1 MIRLFALCAYALFL
15 GVFTYFIGFV
25 TGIGVPKAIDD
36 GVATSAPLAVA
47 IDVGLVV
54 FFGAVH
60 STMARAP
67 FKRAWTRLI
76 PPAAERSV
84 YVLVA
89 SAQVA
94 LLCWLWRPLAGF
106 ELWRAAGAPALALR
120 AGSLLGFALALLSTF
135 LLDHFELFGLRQGL
149 HAAGPAG
156 LRTPWLYR
164 WVRHP
169 LYLGML
175 IGLWVTPTMTGGHLL
190 LAAAMTAY
198 VLVGVHH
205 EERDL
210 VRAFGDE
217 YRRYQAR
224 VPRLVP
230 LRLRARPL
238 PAESAPSPSGD
249 AGSK

>member
-1 MIRLFALCAYALFL
+1 MIRLFALGAYVVFV

-25 TGIGVPKAIDD
+25 TGIAVPKAIDD
-36 GVATSAPLAVA
+36 GVAASAPLAVA
-47 IDVGLVV
+47 LDVGLVV

-60 STMARAP
+60 SAMARAS

-76 PPAAERSV
+76 PPAAERSA

-89 SAQVA
+89 SAQLA
-94 LLCWLWRPLAGF
+94 LLCWLWQPPTRV
-106 ELWRAAGAPALALR
+106 ELWHAAGAPALALR
-120 AGSLLGFALALLSTF
+120 AGSLLGWAIALLSTF
-135 LLDHFELFGLRQGL
+135 LLDHLELFGLRRG
-149 HAAGPAG
+149 AATSAG

-164 WVRHP
+164 WIRHP

-175 IGLWVTPTMTGGHLL
+175 IGLWVTPTMTVGHLL
-190 LAAAMTAY
+190 LAAAMTVY

-217 YRRYQAR
+217 YRRYQAT

-230 LRLRARPL
+230 LPRRSRAV
-238 PAESAPSPSGD
+238 PAEGANDPTEPGRTLRP
-249 AGSK
+249 